1 MNEVIAGLLP
11 SRAASSQGAWLA
23 AVARLRGLG
32 KGLLLDPFVHF
43 LLLGVAIV
51 VSAQIFRPIAQEQ
64 RIIVRPNALAETFAR
79 QYGRYPAATE
89 LSELIDRY
97 VREEIYFREGLALG
111 LQQDDEIVRRR
122 VVQKYEFLQ
131 QDTTL
136 IPEPDQAAAQA
147 FFNSHRDAYATDER
161 VSFTHIYFRSD
172 GNDDASSLARAE
184 RTKQRLI
191 AAHVERAPQ
200 AGDAFAEQYDYS
212 ELGADGLTR
221 LFGRYPIV
229 TAALQAPVGEWS
241 GPYRS
246 GYGWHLVLVTHR
258 SPAKTP
264 DFEQVR
270 DAARDDFIAAERE
283 RRAAATLAELRK
295 KYVIEVGD
303 SR

>member
-1 MNEVIAGLLP
+1 
-11 SRAASSQGAWLA
+11 
-23 AVARLRGLG
+23 
-32 KGLLLDPFVHF
+32 LLLDPFVHF
-43 LLLGVAIV
+43 LLLGAAIV
-51 VSAQIFRPIAQEQ
+51 ASAQIFRPAAEDQ
-64 RIIVRPNALAETFAR
+64 RITVRPQRVAETFAR
-79 QYGRYPAATE
+79 QYGRYPAAME

-97 VREEIYFREGLALG
+97 VREEIYFREGIALG
-111 LQQDDEIVRRR
+111 LEHGDEIVRRR

-136 IPEPDQAAAQA
+136 IPEPDRAALQA

-172 GNDDASSLARAE
+172 GNDDTSSLARAE
-184 RTKQRLI
+184 RVKQRLT

-200 AGDAFAEQYDYS
+200 AGDAFAELYDYS

-229 TAALQAPVGEWS
+229 TAALQAPLGEWS

-270 DAARDDFIAAERE
+270 AAVRDDFIAAERE
-283 RRAAATLAELRK
+283 RRAVETLATLRK
-295 KYVIEVGD
+295 KYVIEVGG

>member
-1 MNEVIAGLLP
+1 MNEVVAELLP
-11 SRAASSQGAWLA
+11 TRTASSQGAWRA

-32 KGLLLDPFVHF
+32 KGLLLDPFFHF

-51 VSAQIFRPIAQEQ
+51 VSAQILRPIAEER
-64 RIIVRPNALAETFAR
+64 RITVHPNALAETFAR
-79 QYGRYPAATE
+79 QYGRFPAATE
-89 LSELIDRY
+89 WSELIDRY
-97 VREEIYFREGLALG
+97 VQEEIYFREGLALG
-111 LQQDDEIVRRR
+111 LQQEDEIVRRR

-136 IPEPDQAAAQA
+136 IPEPDRATLQA
-147 FFNSHRDAYATDER
+147 FFNSHRDAYASDER
-161 VSFTHIYFRSD
+161 VSFTHVYFRSD
-172 GNDDASSLARAE
+172 GNDEAASLARAE
-184 RTKQRLI
+184 RAKQRLI

-200 AGDAFAEQYDYS
+200 AGDAFPELYDYS
-212 ELGADGLTR
+212 ELGAEGLTR

-258 SPAKTP
+258 SPARTP

-270 DAARDDFIAAERE
+270 DAVRDDFIAAERE

>member
-1 MNEVIAGLLP
+1 MNEVVAQLLP
-11 SRAASSQGAWLA
+11 A
-23 AVARLRGLG
+23 AVSSPGTCRCAAARLRRLG
-32 KGLLLDPFVHF
+32 KKVLLEPFVHF
-43 LLLGVAIV
+43 VLLGVVIV
-51 VSAQIFRPIAQEQ
+51 ASAQFFRPAAADQ
-64 RIIVRPNALAETFAR
+64 RITVRPAKVAETFAR
-79 QYGRYPAATE
+79 QYGRYPSAME

-97 VREEIYFREGLALG
+97 LREEIYFREGLALG

-136 IPEPDQAAAQA
+136 VQEPDRAALQA
-147 FFNSHRDAYATDER
+147 FFNSHRAAYATDER
-161 VSFTHIYFRSD
+161 VSFTHVYFRSD
-172 GNDDASSLARAE
+172 DSDDASSLARAE
-184 RTKQRLI
+184 RVKERLT

-200 AGDAFAEQYDYS
+200 AGDAFAELYDYS

-229 TAALQAPVGEWS
+229 TAALHAPVGEWS

-246 GYGWHLVLVTHR
+246 GYGWHLVLITHR

-270 DAARDDFIAAERE
+270 DAVRDDFLAAERE
-283 RRAAATLAELRK
+283 RRAAEDLARLRK
-295 KYVIEVGD
+295 KYVIEVGG
-303 SR
+303 SG

>member
-1 MNEVIAGLLP
+1 MNEVVAELLP
-11 SRAASSQGAWLA
+11 SRAASSGGAWSSALA
-23 AVARLRGLG
+23 KLRG
-32 KGLLLDPFVHF
+32 KWQALLRDPFVHF
-43 LLLGVAIV
+43 LLLGAAIL
-51 VSAQIFRPIAQEQ
+51 VSAQIFRPAAQNE
-64 RIIVRPNALAETFAR
+64 RITVRPEALAETFAR

-89 LSELIDRY
+89 LRELIDRS

-136 IPEPDQAAAQA
+136 IPEPDRAALQT

-161 VSFTHIYFRSD
+161 ITFTHVYFRSD
-172 GNDDASSLARAE
+172 GNDEASSLARAD
-184 RTKQRLI
+184 RAKQRLI

-200 AGDAFAEQYDYS
+200 AGDAFPELYDYS
-212 ELGADGLTR
+212 QLGSDGLTR

-229 TAALQAPVGEWS
+229 SAALQAPVGEWS

-246 GYGWHLVLVTHR
+246 GYGWHLVRVTHR
-258 SPAKTP
+258 TPAQTP

-270 DAARDDFIAAERE
+270 AAVRDDFIAAERE

-295 KYVIEVGD
+295 KYVIQVGD
-303 SR
+303 SQ

>member
-1 MNEVIAGLLP
+1 MNEVVAELLP
-11 SRAASSQGAWLA
+11 PRAASSQGAWRPS
-23 AVARLRGLG
+23 VARLRALG

-43 LLLGVAIV
+43 LLLGIAIYA
-51 VSAQIFRPIAQEQ
+51 SAQLLRPVTEDQ
-64 RIIVRPNALAETFAR
+64 RIAVRPDRVAETFAR
-79 QYGRYPAATE
+79 QYGRYPAAME

-136 IPEPDQAAAQA
+136 IPEPDRATLQA
-147 FFNSHRDAYATDER
+147 FFNSHRAAYATDER
-161 VSFTHIYFRSD
+161 ISFTHVYFRSD
-172 GNDDASSLARAE
+172 GNDDASSLARADE
-184 RTKQRLI
+184 VKQRLN
-191 AAHVERAPQ
+191 AAHVDRAPQ
-200 AGDAFAEQYDYS
+200 AGDAFPELYDYS

-221 LFGRYPIV
+221 LFGRYPLV

-246 GYGWHLVLVTHR
+246 GYGWHLVLITHR

-270 DAARDDFIAAERE
+270 AAVRADFLAAERE
-283 RRAAATLAELRK
+283 RRAAEILARLRK
-295 KYVIEVGD
+295 KYVIEVGG
-303 SR
+303 SG

>member
-1 MNEVIAGLLP
+1 
-11 SRAASSQGAWLA
+11 
-23 AVARLRGLG
+23 
-32 KGLLLDPFVHF
+32 
-43 LLLGVAIV
+43 
-51 VSAQIFRPIAQEQ
+51 
-64 RIIVRPNALAETFAR
+64 
-79 QYGRYPAATE
+79 
-89 LSELIDRY
+89 
-97 VREEIYFREGLALG
+97 
-111 LQQDDEIVRRR
+111 

-136 IPEPDQAAAQA
+136 IPEPDPAALQA

-161 VSFTHIYFRSD
+161 ISFTHVYFRSD
-172 GNDDASSLARAE
+172 SNDDASSLARAE
-184 RTKQRLI
+184 HARQRLI
-191 AAHVERAPQ
+191 AAHVDRAPQ
-200 AGDAFAEQYDYS
+200 AGDAFPELYDYA

-270 DAARDDFIAAERE
+270 DAVRDDFIAAERE